1 MLPSVSEDVKDSP
14 MPTVIPM
21 GNVQR
26 RRRGTGLSNVQT
38 NYSIPAACKAKLHTM
53 SERMGISDAQGL
65 ELLIDN
71 LELEADG
78 LPAWADRSQIPE
90 ALPIAKAS

>member
-1 MLPSVSEDVKDSP
+1 MPSP
-14 MPTVIPM
+14 MNSLVSM

-26 RRRGTGLSNVQT
+26 RPRGSGLSNVQT
-38 NYSIPAACKAKLHTM
+38 NYSIPVSCKTKLHDM
-53 SERMGISDAQGL
+53 SDRMGISASQGL
-65 ELLIDN
+65 ELILER

-90 ALPIAKAS
+90 ALPIQKAS